1 MAFFDKSGEI
11 HLKDDLANDFKIYTE
26 PGLVTTYIVFNMK
39 DTIAQNKNL
48 RKAIAHAIDFKKK
61 IELLSNGRGLTLGS
75 IVPLSIGGSE
85 KDIGNYGIPF
95 DLEKARDYMKK
106 AGYGDKTLQLVMT
119 IGGTT
124 TMYQNLYEFLRD
136 SLDKIGIDLKP
147 DYKTWPSYLKST
159 QIGDFQMATAAWA
172 ADYPDPENFYQLL
185 FSENTRGSAFKND
198 EYDKLYDEMRFMQ
211 NSPERFEI
219 IKKMAQILQEEVP
232 VIFDSTPLVSGLVQ
246 NWLTNFK
253 RNIMVDYPF
262 KYLNVNQKSEKTVA
276 QK

>member
-1 MAFFDKSGEI
+1 
-11 HLKDDLANDFKIYTE
+11 
-26 PGLVTTYIVFNMK
+26 
-39 DTIAQNKNL
+39 
-48 RKAIAHAIDFKKK
+48 
-61 IELLSNGRGLTLGS
+61 
-75 IVPLSIGGSE
+75 
-85 KDIGNYGIPF
+85 
-95 DLEKARDYMKK
+95 
-106 AGYGDKTLQLVMT
+106 
-119 IGGTT
+119 
-124 TMYQNLYEFLRD
+124 
-136 SLDKIGIDLKP
+136 
-147 DYKTWPSYLKST
+147 
-159 QIGDFQMATAAWA
+159 MATAAWA